1 MDRSH
6 VLRLLGIIYGARDA
20 PALLARLE
28 HVLARQ
34 SEGIRRELPRSL
46 TQADALLIT
55 YPDQVRAPGEA
66 PLRTLARLA
75 NTYLPGLVNTIHLLP
90 FFPSSSDDGFSVTDY
105 RSVDAAH
112 GDWEDIQ
119 HLGRRFG
126 LMFDAVINHASAQG
140 SWFQAFLRNE
150 EPFSDFFIDVKGAP
164 SLTSVVRPRTTP
176 LLTDFGTPTGMRSIW
191 TTFGADQADLN
202 YRNPEVLLRILDTLL
217 YYVGRGASAIRLDAI
232 GYIWKELGTA
242 CIHLPQAHAIV
253 SLVREAILAVAP
265 QVLLLTETNVSQREN
280 LRYLGEGRPEAH
292 LAYNFALP
300 PLLLH
305 AFLTA
310 QATTLTDWAAA
321 FPTLPDGTAVLNVLA
336 THDGIGLNGCRGFLP
351 ESEIDLLAKR
361 IEAAGGYV
369 SRKAGPG
376 GASDPYELNINYM
389 DALDAARDD
398 RGQDQSI
405 QRFLTA
411 HAIMLAL
418 QGVPAL
424 YFQSLFGSK
433 GWKEGVNLSGRP
445 RSINREKLAYADLCA
460 DLANA
465 GSVRSQVYGGLAR
478 LFRARKT
485 SPAFSP
491 SCRQEVLRA
500 GDGLLA
506 ILRGD
511 DAADGQ
517 VMCIHNVTHNEQ
529 PFEWGLWSA
538 AGARARVY
546 DMISQREFEFG
557 TGVSLRLAPYEFLWL
572 RIADWEEGTQGRLP
586 QDSDGG

>member
-1 MDRSH
+1 MDRFH
-6 VLRLLGIIYGARDA
+6 VLRLLSIIYGEREAT
-20 PALLARLE
+20 ALLERLE
-28 HVLARQ
+28 RALARQ

-75 NTYLPGLVNTIHLLP
+75 NAYLPGLVNIIHVLP

-105 RSVDAAH
+105 RSVEAAY
-112 GDWEDIQ
+112 GDWEDI
-119 HLGRRFG
+119 HDLARRFG

-150 EPFSDFFIDVKGAP
+150 DPFSDFFIDVKGAP

-176 LLTDFGTPTGMRSIW
+176 LITDFATPTGARSIW

-232 GYIWKELGTA
+232 GYIWKQLGTP
-242 CIHLPQAHAIV
+242 CIHLPQVHAIV
-253 SLVREAILAVAP
+253 SLVREVILAAAP
-265 QVLLLTETNVSQREN
+265 QVLLVTETNVAQREN
-280 LRYLGEGRPEAH
+280 LRYLGEGKPEAH
-292 LAYNFALP
+292 LAYNFSLP

-310 QATTLTDWAAA
+310 QASTLTEWAAA
-321 FPTLPDGTAVLNVLA
+321 FPALPDGTAVLNVLA
-336 THDGIGLNGCRGFLP
+336 THDGIGLNGCRDVLS
-351 ESEIDLLAKR
+351 ESEVDLLAMR

-369 SRKAGPG
+369 SRKAGPDG
-376 GASDPYELNINYM
+376 TSDPYELNINFM
-389 DALDAARDD
+389 DALDAAPGD
-398 RGQDQSI
+398 GSQDQSI

-418 QGVPAL
+418 KGVPAI
-424 YFQSLFGSK
+424 YFHSLFGSN
-433 GWKEGVNLSGRP
+433 GWQEGVNLSGRP
-445 RSINREKLAYADLCA
+445 RSINREKLAYSDLCA

-465 GSVRSQVYGGLAR
+465 GSVRSQVYGGLAI
-478 LFRARKT
+478 LFGARRT
-485 SPAFSP
+485 CPAFSP

-500 GDGLLA
+500 AGGLLA

-511 DAADGQ
+511 DAADSQ
-517 VMCIHNVTHNEQ
+517 VMCIHNVTPNAQ
-529 PFEWGLWSA
+529 PFEWALWSA
-538 AGARARVY
+538 AATRARVY
-546 DMISQREFEFG
+546 DIISRREFELWRG
-557 TGVSLRLAPYEFLWL
+557 CELAPSSLRVFVA
-572 RIADWEEGTQGRLP
+572 
-586 QDSDGG
+586 